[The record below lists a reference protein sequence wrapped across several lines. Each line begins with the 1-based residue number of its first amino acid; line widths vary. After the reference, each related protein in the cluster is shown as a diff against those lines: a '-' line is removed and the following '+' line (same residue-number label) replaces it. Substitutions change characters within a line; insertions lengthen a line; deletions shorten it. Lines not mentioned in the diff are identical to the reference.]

1 MKTGKSILFIAI
13 GCVVLLFAG
22 DVHAEKLLR
31 WKFEKGK
38 SYDLR
43 FTQSSH
49 VQRTVKGTSQK
60 LSLQTM
66 MEITWRIDE
75 IDSEDNASITQTFT
89 RLAAKMDSPTAGIVE
104 YDTDNKEKPRG
115 SAKDLEAALNPLV
128 GTSLVLKISPR
139 GEIQEV
145 TLSKAANEAIAKAGR
160 TGKLKHL
167 FSTEAL
173 RSMLR
178 QSLVKLPTEEV
189 DDGAKWTVTNEL
201 ASPLGKL
208 TQKNEYTYEG
218 EQEFESTSLD
228 KITVK
233 STIDLDDKPVIEDLV
248 LKSQTQTGELWFDSE
263 GGYFKRIKID
273 QKMVSQRTYRDIVID
288 LESVAALVTTI
299 KPSE

>member
-1 MKTGKSILFIAI
+1 VNIVKSLFCIAV
-13 GCVVLLFAG
+13 GYVVLFSAN

-31 WKFEKGK
+31 WKFETGQ

-49 VQRTVKGTSQK
+49 VQRTVKGKSQK

-66 MEITWRIDE
+66 MGLTWRIDE
-75 IDSEDNASITQTFT
+75 IDGDGNASITQTFT
-89 RLAAKMDSPTAGIVE
+89 RLAAKMDSPTAGLVE
-104 YDTDNKEKPRG
+104 YDTDSEEKPRG
-115 SAKDLEAALNPLV
+115 SAKDLEDALSPLV
-128 GTSLVLKISPR
+128 GTSLRLKISPR
-139 GEIQEV
+139 GEIKEV
-145 TLSKAANEAIAKAGR
+145 SLSDAANEAIAKAAR

-178 QSLVKLPTEEV
+178 QSLVILPEKEV
-189 DDGAKWTVTNEL
+189 DDGAKWSVTNEL

-208 TQKNEYTYEG
+208 TQENEYIYEG

-233 STIDLDDKPVIEDLV
+233 STVDLGDKPVLEDLV
-248 LKSQTQTGELWFDSE
+248 LKSQEQSGELWFDSE
-263 GGYFKRIKID
+263 RGHFKRIKID
-273 QKMVSQRTYRDIVID
+273 QKMVSQRTYRDIIID

-299 KPSE
+299 EPSK